1 MPIDDKDCDQKDW
14 QDALPLNELP
24 LGTTA
29 ETIVGDEIIAL
40 ANIEG
45 AIHAFDGIC
54 SHQGGPLAKGK
65 LAGCTLTCPWHGWQY
80 DVTTG
85 KQILSKT
92 IQQRVYA
99 VRVVDDMIQV
109 RPTP

>member
-1 MPIDDKDCDQKDW
+1 MENSPDNW
-14 QDALPLNELP
+14 LDALPLADILP
-24 LGTTA
+24 GNTA
-29 ETIVGDEIIAL
+29 EIIVGDEIIAL

-45 AIHAFDGIC
+45 TIHAFDGIC

-65 LAGCTLTCPWHGWQY
+65 LEGCTLTCPWHGWQY

-92 IQQRVYA
+92 IRQRLYA
-99 VRVVDDMIQV
+99 ARVEGDMIQV
-109 RPTP
+109 RPAP